1 MGVTLAVFPALIF
14 GSSSISVS
22 WFLFLLTPPRELMYG
37 VISINGVRSRR
48 FYRPQNR
55 GERIHNVVVSPYG
68 AAIYGCVPCCG
79 PPPNASLAT
88 SSCPLLVF
96 FENLTCRNFT
106 ILLRFIRFL
115 HVSHTQNI
123 VSCYAELKPI

>member
-1 MGVTLAVFPALIF
+1 VFPALIF

-68 AAIYGCVPCCG
+68 AAMDVFHVVG
-79 PPPNASLAT
+79 PHPTPPW
-88 SSCPLLVF
+88 PLLHVH
-96 FENLTCRNFT
+96 
-106 ILLRFIRFL
+106 FL
-115 HVSHTQNI
+115 
-123 VSCYAELKPI
+123 YFLKI